1 MKFNVKLNKDVR
13 VIRSRRDLANA
24 LEELL
29 QEKNYDDIT
38 IKEIADKAMVSK
50 LTFYNNFLDK
60 KDLLKFLYTRYLN
73 EIYSLI
79 PKVDENLTNEELYKK
94 VLTIVIHYI
103 YQSPLKFKKMIQND
117 SSRTMYWIFSSFI
130 QENTIKYSKY
140 FSGFIKEN
148 IPIEIIAYSF
158 AGSCTSLLYN
168 MFLNDD
174 NKYKYSEDTMVNYIY
189 ELTVSPFKKKD

>member
-1 MKFNVKLNKDVR
+1 MRFNVELNQDVR
-13 VIRSRRDLANA
+13 VIRSKRDLANA

-38 IKEIADKAMVSK
+38 IKEIADRALVSK

-60 KDLLKFLYTRYLN
+60 KDLLEFLFRRYLN

-79 PKVDENLTNEELYKK
+79 PSVDLTLSNEELYKK
-94 VLTIVIHYI
+94 VLSIVIHYI
-103 YQSPLKFKKMIQND
+103 YTNVEKFQKMIKND
-117 SSRTMYWIFSSFI
+117 SSKTMYWIFSSFI

-140 FSGFIKEN
+140 FSTFIKEN

-158 AGSCTSLLYN
+158 SGSCTSLLYN
-168 MFLNDD
+168 ALLSDKLKG
-174 NKYKYSEDTMVNYIY
+174 KYNEETIVNYIY
-189 ELTVSPFKKKD
+189 DLTVSPFKM